1 MNKGDDNEQVVK
13 LYGRNHRR
21 NCACR
26 HVVHSISKRLDEKYF
41 KFVFILYGRNN
52 GKFIRFPYIYWSS
65 YRCAQKRTPRLF
77 IDCGKSVH
85 PFAAVDHFINRNC
98 IYYSIFSPYILRLR
112 YDRFSDRYG
121 VDDTCS
127 WLAEMDFFFRNSDRY
142 GALRNSDDRSDHSAI
157 KRA

>member
-52 GKFIRFPYIYWSS
+52 GKLIRFPYIYWSS

-85 PFAAVDHFINRNC
+85 PFAAVDHFTNRHC
-98 IYYSIFSPYILRLR
+98 IYNSILDRKSTRLNSSHVSISYAVFCLKKKNIKYMSR
-112 YDRFSDRYG
+112 DF
-121 VDDTCS
+121 DTKKN
-127 WLAEMDFFFRNSDRY
+127 L
-142 GALRNSDDRSDHSAI
+142 
-157 KRA
+157 